1 MKFIDIATVFDEMV
15 NNTKS
20 FNTKYHASIKLTHI
34 KRFLLEG
41 VFLFE
46 KSKLDNV
53 YNDLEG
59 SI

>member
-34 KRFLLEG
+34 KDSCWKGYFYLRNL
-41 VFLFE
+41 
-46 KSKLDNV
+46 N
-53 YNDLEG
+53 
-59 SI
+59 